1 MADTSKTEFLR
12 NILLIVVLAAIVI
25 MRIFPPHGAGTSGAH
40 APARAPVAA
49 ASQQA
54 EAPTSS
60 PGAAASAYGAGVGF
74 RSQERLD
81 EHWAKHGG
89 EFASLGI
96 RDEAA
101 YLRAA
106 QALRDAPVGGDVKEL
121 RRAADGVISRF
132 DVHTGAFEA
141 FGTDGV
147 IRTFFRPRDGLRYFE
162 RQALR
167 APESR

>member
-1 MADTSKTEFLR
+1 MAEKATPPIWR
-12 NILLIVVLAAIVI
+12 NLLLILVLAAIII
-25 MRIFPPHGAGTSGAH
+25 MRLFPPHASH
-40 APARAPVAA
+40 APAAGAPPSQRAGAPAA
-49 ASQQA
+49 APS
-54 EAPTSS
+54 
-60 PGAAASAYGAGVGF
+60 AAAPNRTYGAGVGF

-96 RDEAA
+96 ADEAA

-106 QALRDAPVGGDVKEL
+106 QALRDAPVGGDVREI

-132 DVHTGAFEA
+132 DVHSGAFEA
-141 FGTDGV
+141 FGADGV
-147 IRTFFRPRDGLRYFE
+147 IRTFFRPRDGERYFE
-162 RQALR
+162 RQAQR